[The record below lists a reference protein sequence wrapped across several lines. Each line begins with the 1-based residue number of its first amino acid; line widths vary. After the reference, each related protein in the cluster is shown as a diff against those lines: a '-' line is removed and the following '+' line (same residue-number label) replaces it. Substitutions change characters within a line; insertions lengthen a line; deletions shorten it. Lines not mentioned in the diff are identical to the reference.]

1 MPNDKPQSVYAF
13 LSALTTEFLASGMVL
28 PAILLWSGYANAQ
41 VISDS
46 TTNSI
51 INQNGNNFTI
61 LNGIEKG
68 DNLFHS
74 FSNFSIPTGGSASF
88 DLVNTPNITT
98 IFSRVTGGS
107 VSNIDGLIRTLNSSN
122 PVSLFLLNPSGIV
135 FGRNSRLNIGGSFV
149 GTTADSVVFA
159 DGFKFNANY
168 ATPPPLLTMS
178 VPVGLQLGAN
188 AGTIR
193 TQGTPALNFLFRPS
207 QIFKAQTVALVG
219 GEIDINQ
226 TSLANPDGRFELW
239 ALRNAEVG
247 LNNQTGLQLTSPI
260 SADWGTIALRQ
271 SSLIDT
277 SGINGGAINIR
288 GRGLTL
294 ADGSGISSATG
305 NFGQGQ
311 GITVKTTEFVDLLGV
326 SAPQNYDTPGLFT
339 NVSGTGAKAGDI
351 TIETERLR
359 ILNGAWLQSINN
371 GFAFDFSTFQSTP
384 INDTSTGNIT
394 VRAKDVEVNGYNP
407 FPSPF
412 TGIANFR
419 PSAITTLVNGGNSNN
434 SGSITIDADRVHLLN
449 GGRISTNIIGF
460 NFPGF
465 EFMTT
470 GNAGNISIRAAESLE
485 IKGVTPSGLT
495 GAVISG
501 IQPFAE
507 GSGGNITIDTGHL
520 QVADGGAISSA
531 LSGTGKAGNIE
542 IHAKDVEVSD
552 PVIDSFSQTVSGITV
567 AVGKNA
573 VGQGGNINL
582 QAERLRVFNGGQIT
596 SSSLGQGSAGSVNL
610 QVNNIDVQ
618 GISQPLADG
627 RILPSTITASSANAF
642 TARSVNITAD
652 SLRVRDGA
660 EITVSNSGTGDAGN
674 LNINARN
681 IFLDNGANL
690 RAEVNGGSR
699 GNIRLQASD
708 FLLLRR
714 GSSIITNARGV
725 STGGNIEI
733 SAGSI
738 VAVPKENS
746 DISAN
751 AVLGQG
757 GSIQIT
763 TQGIFGLQFR
773 DQLTPDSDITA
784 SSQFGVSGTVQVNT
798 IGVDP
803 NSGLVELPANVTD
816 PSQQIATGCAGNEGS
831 RFVATGRGGVP
842 QNPNQ
847 EVTSDVYDGLRLRTW
862 DDVRDLSA
870 YRESGG
876 VTAQIHT
883 APEVLVPATSWH
895 LNAQGKIELIA
906 DKSSTQVQQTLS
918 CAAVPKS

>member
-13 LSALTTEFLASGMVL
+13 LSALTTGFLASGMVL
-28 PAILLWSGYANAQ
+28 PVILLWSGDANAQ

-51 INQNGNNFTI
+51 VNPNGNNFTI

-74 FSNFSIPTGGSASF
+74 FSNFSVPTGGSASF
-88 DLVNTPNITT
+88 DLINTPNITT

-135 FGRNSRLNIGGSFV
+135 FGPNSSLNIGGSFV
-149 GTTADSVVFA
+149 GTTADSIVFA
-159 DGFKFNANY
+159 DGFKFNAID
-168 ATPPPLLTMS
+168 ATPPLLTMS

-226 TSLANPDGRFELW
+226 TSLANPDGRVELW

-260 SADWGTIALRQ
+260 SANWGTIALRQ

-294 ADGSGISSATG
+294 QEGSGISSATG

-311 GITVKTTEFVDLLGV
+311 GITVKTTEFVDLLGL
-326 SAPQNYDTPGLFT
+326 SAPANYDTPGLFT

-351 TIETERLR
+351 IIETERLR

-371 GFAFDFSTFQSTP
+371 GFAFNFSTFQSTP
-384 INDTSTGNIT
+384 IKDASTGNIT

-419 PSAITTLVNGGNSNN
+419 PSAITTLVNGGNRNN

-465 EFMTT
+465 EFITT
-470 GNAGNISIRAAESLE
+470 GNAGDISIRAAESLE

-520 QVADGGAISSA
+520 QLADGGAISSA

-573 VGQGGNINL
+573 VGQGGNVIV
-582 QAERLRVFNGGQIT
+582 ESDRLRIFNGGQIT

-610 QVNNIDVQ
+610 RVSDIDVQ
-618 GISQPLADG
+618 GISQPLPDG
-627 RILPSTITASSANAF
+627 RILPSTITASSANTF

-660 EITVSNSGTGDAGN
+660 EISVSNSGTGDAGN
-674 LNINARN
+674 LNINASN
-681 IFLDNGANL
+681 IFLDNGASL
-690 RAEVNGGSR
+690 RAEANGGSR

-708 FLLLRR
+708 LLLLRR
-714 GSSIITNARGV
+714 GSNIITNARGA

-847 EVTSDVYDGLRLRTW
+847 EVRSNRTW
-862 DDVRDLSA
+862 SDLRDLSTHHKT
-870 YRESGG
+870 GN
-876 VTAQIHT
+876 VTTQISPSSRT
-883 APEVLVPATSWH
+883 LIQATGWRR
-895 LNAQGKIELIA
+895 NADGKIELIA
-906 DKSSTQVQQTLS
+906 AQTDYIQPSLT
-918 CAAVPKS
+918 CAAVSN

>member
-1 MPNDKPQSVYAF
+1 MKTRSVG
-13 LSALTTEFLASGMVL
+13 LGLVNGMLTSVMLL
-28 PAILLWSGYANAQ
+28 PLGTIFLWSGSVNAQ
-41 VISDS
+41 ITSDGS
-46 TTNSI
+46 LNTTVS
-51 INQNGNNFTI
+51 QNGNKFTI
-61 LNGIEKG
+61 TNGSAAG
-68 DNLFHS
+68 SNLFHS
-74 FSNFSIPTGGSASF
+74 FGQFSVPTGGSATF
-88 DLVNTPNITT
+88 NLINTPNIST

-107 VSNIDGLIRTLNSSN
+107 VSNIDGLIQTLNSTN
-122 PVSLFLLNPSGIV
+122 PVSLFLLNPSGIL
-135 FGRNSRLNIGGSFV
+135 FGSNASLNISGSFV
-149 GTTADSVVFA
+149 GTTAESIKFA
-159 DGFKFNANY
+159 DGFKFNAND
-168 ATPPPLLTMS
+168 ATPPALLTMS

-193 TQGTPALNFLFRPS
+193 TQGTPALNFFFRPS
-207 QIFKAQTVALVG
+207 QMFKAKTVALVG
-219 GEIDINQ
+219 SEIDINQ
-226 TSLANPDGRFELW
+226 TSLANPDGRVELW

-247 LNNQTGLQLTSPI
+247 LNNQAGLQLTSPAL
-260 SADWGTIALRQ
+260 ADWGTVSLRQ

-288 GRGLTL
+288 GRGLTV

-311 GITVKTTEFVDLLGV
+311 GITVKTTEFVDLLGA
-326 SAPQNYDTPGLFT
+326 SDPENYDTPGLFT

-371 GFAFDFSTFQSTP
+371 GFAFNFSTFQLTP

-412 TGIANFR
+412 TGIPNFR
-419 PSAITTLVNGGNSNN
+419 PSAITTLVNGGNRNN
-434 SGSITIDADRVHLLN
+434 SGRITIEADRVRLLN
-449 GGRISTNIIGF
+449 GGRISTDILGF

-465 EFMTT
+465 ESITT
-470 GNAGNISIRAAESLE
+470 GNAGDISIRSAESLE

-495 GAVISG
+495 GAVISA
-501 IQPFAE
+501 IQGFAK

-542 IHAKDVEVSD
+542 IYAKDVEVSD
-552 PVIDSFSQTVSGITV
+552 PAIDSFSNTFSGISV
-567 AVGKNA
+567 AVAKDG

-582 QAERLRVFNGGQIT
+582 QAERLRVFDGGQIT

-610 QVNNIDVQ
+610 RVNNIDVQ

-652 SLRVRDGA
+652 SLSVRDGA

-714 GSSIITNARGV
+714 GSSIITNARGA
-725 STGGNIEI
+725 STGGNIDI

-738 VAVPKENS
+738 IAVPTENS

-757 GSIQIT
+757 GNIQIT
-763 TQGIFGLQFR
+763 TQGIFGLEFR
-773 DQLTPDSDITA
+773 DQLTTDSDITA

-803 NSGLVELPANVTD
+803 NSGLVELPANVVD
-816 PSQQIATGCAGNEGS
+816 SSQQIASGCSVNEGS
-831 RFVATGRGGVP
+831 TFVATGRGGVP
-842 QNPNQ
+842 QNPTQ
-847 EVTSDVYDGLRLRTW
+847 EVMSDRTW
-862 DDVRDLSA
+862 SDIRDISA
-870 YRESGG
+870 YRKTQP
-876 VTAQIHT
+876 VQAQI
-883 APEVLVPATSWH
+883 PPSSEVLVQATSWH
-895 LNAQGKIELIA
+895 RNADGKIELIT
-906 DKSSTQVQQTLS
+906 DKSPVQVLQALN